1 MMWINFFPD
10 VACLFVTFW
19 CASFQLEVTSSS
31 GPGDAAS
38 CPDLAI
44 SFAMN
49 KNTLEVLIS
58 ILSQKN
64 ISVMKVREL
73 IIKM

>member
-1 MMWINFFPD
+1 
-10 VACLFVTFW
+10 
-19 CASFQLEVTSSS
+19 
-31 GPGDAAS
+31 
-38 CPDLAI
+38 LAI